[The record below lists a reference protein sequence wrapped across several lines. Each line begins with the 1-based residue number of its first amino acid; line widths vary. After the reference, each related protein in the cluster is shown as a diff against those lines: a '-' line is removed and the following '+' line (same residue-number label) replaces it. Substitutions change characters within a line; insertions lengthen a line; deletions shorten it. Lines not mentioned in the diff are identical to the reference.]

1 MRKKLACKREQ
12 GEDIRVNIGIKV
24 RLRNDNG
31 SSSTNPDKKTPL
43 VAKNEQKLPAK
54 KKLITG
60 GVLMAGFFE
69 GLLLK
74 FIPFG

>member
-1 MRKKLACKREQ
+1 MLFLHQSEDTDLRKKFACKPEQ

-43 VAKNEQKLPAK
+43 LAKNEQKLPAK
-54 KKLITG
+54 KNSSL
-60 GVLMAGFFE
+60 AAF
-69 GLLLK
+69 
-74 FIPFG
+74 